1 MCTINFLGVLLHTWE
16 QRGKTGS
23 WTRGVGSPA
32 SVVVAAVR
40 GSAQG
45 LEEGSWHGLGRV
57 LRAGFSKK
65 GPTGADSNQMR
76 AGLPRKLEQ
85 RDGSQIGS
93 DGRGQMTSCWVQLY
107 PGHVQEQVSW
117 KDSLERYASGQI
129 LRSKSKWVGKVW
141 AAVLLA
147 Q

>member
-1 MCTINFLGVLLHTWE
+1 MGTERKDWLPD
-16 QRGKTGS
+16 RG
-23 WTRGVGSPA
+23 GVGSPA
-32 SVVVAAVR
+32 SVVGAAVR

-45 LEEGSWHGLGRV
+45 LEEGSWYGLRRV

-65 GPTGADSNQMR
+65 GPAGADSSQMR

-85 RDGSQIGS
+85 RDGSQTGS
-93 DGRGQMTSCWVQLY
+93 DGRGQMTSCWAQLY